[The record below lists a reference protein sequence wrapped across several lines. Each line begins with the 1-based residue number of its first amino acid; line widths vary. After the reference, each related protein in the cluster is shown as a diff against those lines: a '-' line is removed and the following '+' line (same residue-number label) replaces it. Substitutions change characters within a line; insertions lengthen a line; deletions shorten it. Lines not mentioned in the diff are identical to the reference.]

1 MTGRQGVQ
9 VMTGIRI
16 AMMVAGLAM
25 AGVVATAW
33 TGAGEATQADAEVLR
48 LREAAWRAWFSG
60 DEAALRRILPADFIG
75 ISAEPGPLLTLDMV
89 VEQSQAFRAAGGRL
103 VSLEFPETRFQRD
116 GPVVVLYGRF
126 TAVIEKGGTQ
136 KVNQGRLT
144 EMFVTR
150 NGTLVHT
157 GWHLDG
163 VAP

>member
-1 MTGRQGVQ
+1 
-9 VMTGIRI
+9 
-16 AMMVAGLAM
+16 MMN
-25 AGVVATAW
+25 
-33 TGAGEATQADAEVLR
+33 QDVLP

-75 ISAEPGPLLTLDMV
+75 ISAEPGPLLSRDMV
-89 VEQSQAFRAAGGRL
+89 IAQSRAFRAAGGRL

-116 GPVVVLYGRF
+116 GTVVVLYGRF
-126 TAVIEKGGTQ
+126 EAVIESGGAQ
-136 KVNQGRLT
+136 KTSRGRLT

-150 NGTLVHT
+150 HGVLVHT